1 MQVTEQCNQL
11 RMGVW
16 WFIFFLSSLY
26 HCLRQ
31 VWNKIVYNLEIYN
44 TSYLEK
50 YGRVGKRR
58 EVAYEKP

>member
-1 MQVTEQCNQL
+1 
-11 RMGVW
+11 
-16 WFIFFLSSLY
+16 
-26 HCLRQ
+26 